1 MAGNDFR
8 LTALL
13 SVRDTMS
20 PAIKAVSSRW
30 DGFRKTIDSTEF
42 RNLQKRLRLFN
53 RSLKNTVDS
62 AADAAVKI
70 AGPFAGIVASLGMG
84 VKEAVTGFAAAGD
97 AVDKMAARVGLSAET
112 LQEWSFAAKH
122 AGASPEALENGLKD
136 LSKHMAEIASGSDT
150 TSSAATLFKA
160 LGIAVKDAGGKIRP
174 VAEVFEEFAD
184 AIKRNED
191 PALRTRMA
199 MAALGEGGRSLIPMM
214 SAGSEGLREMSKQ
227 ARDLG
232 LVMSSE
238 DVTAA
243 ANLTDHLDDMRAV
256 FGSIGT
262 TIGAKLAP
270 VVVRLADQFR
280 DLVAA
285 NREAFS
291 ARFAAVATQF
301 AESFSRI
308 DFQGIANA
316 VLTVADVS
324 IRAFNAVG
332 GFNTVLYGMGA
343 LMAGKAV
350 TSVIT
355 FGSNL
360 LTLGR
365 TMWGLATAARTV
377 GIAMAGALGPVG
389 LVITGVA
396 AAAAVV
402 AANWDSIWPV
412 VKAGASACAN
422 WVSGAWQSMA
432 HGLTGVWQAVKAGF
446 AGAWNFVTDSLGAS
460 VKDGLANVWTM
471 VKGFFAGLDFAS
483 LIPSGVRKIFD
494 VLFGRQSNGLAG
506 VWQTVKAGFADTW
519 HFVTDSLGA
528 SVKDGLANVWTMVK
542 DFFAGLDFASLI
554 PSGVRKVFD
563 VLLGRRSSGSTTSS
577 DASAADTAVTPILQP
592 MPVPRLQPA
601 AQMSGRMAIQ
611 VTAAG
616 GTSAQITDVAAS
628 DGLSILG
635 SVGRSDRSYS
645 GSD

>member
-70 AGPFAGIVASLGMG
+70 AGPFAGIAASLGMG

-122 AGASPEALENGLKD
+122 VGASPEALENGLKD

-238 DVTAA
+238 DVAAA

-291 ARFAAVATQF
+291 ARFASVASQF

-316 VLTVADVS
+316 VLTAADVS

-402 AANWDSIWPV
+402 AANWDSIWPA
-412 VKAGASACAN
+412 VKGGASACAN
-422 WVSGAWQSMA
+422 WVSGVWQSMA
-432 HGLTGVWQAVKAGF
+432 YGLTGVWQTVKAGF

-460 VKDGLANVWTM
+460 VKDGLAN
-471 VKGFFAGLDFAS
+471 A
-483 LIPSGVRKIFD
+483 
-494 VLFGRQSNGLAG
+494 
-506 VWQTVKAGFADTW
+506 
-519 HFVTDSLGA
+519 
-528 SVKDGLANVWTMVK
+528 WTMVK

-554 PSGVRKVFD
+554 PTGIRKVFD
-563 VLLGRRSSGSTTSS
+563 VLLGRRSNGSTTSS

-592 MPVPRLQPA
+592 MPLPRLQPA

-635 SVGRSDRSYS
+635 SVGRSDRSFEGDY
-645 GSD
+645 

>member
-30 DGFRKTIDSTEF
+30 GGFRKTIDSTEF

-70 AGPFAGIVASLGMG
+70 AGPFAGIAASLGMG

-150 TSSAATLFKA
+150 TSSAATLFKT

-214 SAGSEGLREMSKQ
+214 AAGSEGLRDMSKQ

-238 DVTAA
+238 DVAAA

-291 ARFAAVATQF
+291 ARFASVASQF

-360 LTLGR
+360 ITLGR
-365 TMWGLATAARTV
+365 TMWGLVTAARTV

-389 LVITGVA
+389 LVIAGVA

-402 AANWDSIWPV
+402 VANWDSIWPA
-412 VKAGASACAN
+412 VKAGASACAD

-446 AGAWNFVTDSLGAS
+446 AGAWN
-460 VKDGLANVWTM
+460 
-471 VKGFFAGLDFAS
+471 
-483 LIPSGVRKIFD
+483 
-494 VLFGRQSNGLAG
+494 
-506 VWQTVKAGFADTW
+506 
-519 HFVTDSLGA
+519 FVTDSLGA

-577 DASAADTAVTPILQP
+577 GASAADTAVTPILQP

-635 SVGRSDRSYS
+635 SVGRSDRSFS

>member
-30 DGFRKTIDSTEF
+30 DGFQKTIDSTEF

-62 AADAAVKI
+62 AADAAMKI
-70 AGPFAGIVASLGMG
+70 AGPFAGIAASLGMG

-160 LGIAVKDAGGKIRP
+160 LGIAVKDAGCKIRP

-238 DVTAA
+238 DVAAA

-280 DLVAA
+280 DLVAV

-402 AANWDSIWPV
+402 VANWDSIWPA

-422 WVSGAWQSMA
+422 WVSGAWQSMV

-471 VKGFFAGLDFAS
+471 VKG
-483 LIPSGVRKIFD
+483 
-494 VLFGRQSNGLAG
+494 
-506 VWQTVKAGFADTW
+506 
-519 HFVTDSLGA
+519 
-528 SVKDGLANVWTMVK
+528 
-542 DFFAGLDFASLI
+542 FFAGLDFASLI

-616 GTSAQITDVAAS
+616 GTSAHITDVAAS

-635 SVGRSDRSYS
+635 SVGRSDRSFEGDY
-645 GSD
+645 

>member
-1 MAGNDFR
+1 MAGKDFR

-13 SVRDTMS
+13 AVRDTMS

-70 AGPFAGIVASLGMG
+70 AGPFAGIAASLGMG

-238 DVTAA
+238 DVAAA

-291 ARFAAVATQF
+291 ARFASVASQF

-389 LVITGVA
+389 LVIAGVA
-396 AAAAVV
+396 TAAAVV
-402 AANWDSIWPV
+402 AANWDSIWPA

-422 WVSGAWQSMA
+422 WVSGAWHSMA
-432 HGLTGVWQAVKAGF
+432 DGLSGVWQTVKAGF

-471 VKGFFAGLDFAS
+471 
-483 LIPSGVRKIFD
+483 
-494 VLFGRQSNGLAG
+494 
-506 VWQTVKAGFADTW
+506 
-519 HFVTDSLGA
+519 
-528 SVKDGLANVWTMVK
+528 MK

-554 PSGVRKVFD
+554 PTGIRKVFD
-563 VLLGRRSSGSTTSS
+563 VLLGRRSNGSTTSS
-577 DASAADTAVTPILQP
+577 DASVADTAVTPILQP

-628 DGLSILG
+628 GGLSILG
-635 SVGRSDRSYS
+635 SVGRSDRSFEGDY
-645 GSD
+645 

>member
-1 MAGNDFR
+1 MAGKDFR

-13 SVRDTMS
+13 AVRDTMS

-30 DGFRKTIDSTEF
+30 DGFRKTVDSTEF

-62 AADAAVKI
+62 AADAAMKI
-70 AGPFAGIVASLGMG
+70 AGPFAGIAASLGMG

-214 SAGSEGLREMSKQ
+214 SAGSEGLSEMSKQ

-238 DVTAA
+238 DVAAA

-270 VVVRLADQFR
+270 VVVRLSDQFR

-350 TSVIT
+350 TSVLT

-389 LVITGVA
+389 LVIAGVA
-396 AAAAVV
+396 TAAAVV
-402 AANWDSIWPV
+402 AANWDSIWPA

-446 AGAWNFVTDSLGAS
+446 AGAW
-460 VKDGLANVWTM
+460 
-471 VKGFFAGLDFAS
+471 
-483 LIPSGVRKIFD
+483 
-494 VLFGRQSNGLAG
+494 
-506 VWQTVKAGFADTW
+506 

-554 PSGVRKVFD
+554 PTGIRKVFD
-563 VLLGRRSSGSTTSS
+563 VLLGRRSNGSTTSS
-577 DASAADTAVTPILQP
+577 DASVADTAVTPILQP

-635 SVGRSDRSYS
+635 SVGRSDRSFEGDY
-645 GSD
+645 

>member
-1 MAGNDFR
+1 MAGKDFR

-13 SVRDTMS
+13 AVRDTMS
-20 PAIKAVSSRW
+20 PAIKAASSRW

-42 RNLQKRLRLFN
+42 RNLQKQLRLFN

-70 AGPFAGIVASLGMG
+70 AGPFAGIAASLGMG

-112 LQEWSFAAKH
+112 LQEWSFATKH

-214 SAGSEGLREMSKQ
+214 SAGSEGLKEMSKQ

-238 DVTAA
+238 DVAAA

-291 ARFAAVATQF
+291 ARFASVASQF

-389 LVITGVA
+389 LVIAGVA

-402 AANWDSIWPV
+402 AANWDSIWPA

-422 WVSGAWQSMA
+422 WVSCAWQSMA
-432 HGLTGVWQAVKAGF
+432 HGLTGVWQ
-446 AGAWNFVTDSLGAS
+446 
-460 VKDGLANVWTM
+460 
-471 VKGFFAGLDFAS
+471 
-483 LIPSGVRKIFD
+483 
-494 VLFGRQSNGLAG
+494 
-506 VWQTVKAGFADTW
+506 TVKAGFSGAW
-519 HFVTDSLGA
+519 NFVTDSLGA

-554 PSGVRKVFD
+554 SFGVSGAWQSMAHGLTSVWRTVRAGFSDAWNFVTDSLGASVKDGLANVWTMVKDFFTGLDFASLIPSGVRKVFD

-577 DASAADTAVTPILQP
+577 DASVADTAVTPILQP

-635 SVGRSDRSYS
+635 SVGRSDRSFEGDY
-645 GSD
+645 

>member
-20 PAIKAVSSRW
+20 PAVRAASTRW
-30 DGFRKTIDSTEF
+30 ESFRKVVNSTEF
-42 RNLQKRLRLFN
+42 RNLQKQLRLFN

-70 AGPFAGIVASLGMG
+70 AGPFAGIAASLGMG

-122 AGASPEALENGLKD
+122 AGTSPEALENGLKD

-238 DVTAA
+238 DVAAA

-365 TMWGLATAARTV
+365 TMWGLATVARTV

-402 AANWDSIWPV
+402 AANWDSIWPT

-432 HGLTGVWQAVKAGF
+432 HGL
-446 AGAWNFVTDSLGAS
+446 S
-460 VKDGLANVWTM
+460 
-471 VKGFFAGLDFAS
+471 
-483 LIPSGVRKIFD
+483 
-494 VLFGRQSNGLAG
+494 G
-506 VWQTVKAGFADTW
+506 VWQTVKAGFAGAW
-519 HFVTDSLGA
+519 NFVTDSLGA

-554 PSGVRKVFD
+554 PSGVRNVFD
-563 VLLGRRSSGSTTSS
+563 VLLGRRSSDSTTSS

-592 MPVPRLQPA
+592 MPVPRLQPV

-635 SVGRSDRSYS
+635 SVGRSDRSFEGDY
-645 GSD
+645 

>member
-1 MAGNDFR
+1 MAGKDFR

-13 SVRDTMS
+13 AVRDTMS

-42 RNLQKRLRLFN
+42 RKLQKQLRLFN

-70 AGPFAGIVASLGMG
+70 AGPFAGIAASLGMG

-238 DVTAA
+238 DVAAA

-291 ARFAAVATQF
+291 ARFASVASQF

-355 FGSNL
+355 FGSNIIQ
-360 LTLGR
+360 LGR

-402 AANWDSIWPV
+402 AANWDSIWPA

-446 AGAWNFVTDSLGAS
+446 AGA
-460 VKDGLANVWTM
+460 
-471 VKGFFAGLDFAS
+471 
-483 LIPSGVRKIFD
+483 
-494 VLFGRQSNGLAG
+494 
-506 VWQTVKAGFADTW
+506 W

-635 SVGRSDRSYS
+635 SVGRSDRSFEGDY
-645 GSD
+645 

>member
-1 MAGNDFR
+1 MAGKDFR

-13 SVRDTMS
+13 AVRDTMS

-70 AGPFAGIVASLGMG
+70 AGPFAGIAASLGMG

-238 DVTAA
+238 DVAAA

-291 ARFAAVATQF
+291 SRFAAVATQF

-402 AANWDSIWPV
+402 AANWDSIWPA

-432 HGLTGVWQAVKAGF
+432 QGLTVVWQTVKAGF
-446 AGAWNFVTDSLGAS
+446 AGTWNFVTDSLGAS
-460 VKDGLANVWTM
+460 IKDGLANVWTM

-483 LIPSGVRKIFD
+483 LIPSGVRKVFD
-494 VLFGRQSNGLAG
+494 VLFGR
-506 VWQTVKAGFADTW
+506 
-519 HFVTDSLGA
+519 
-528 SVKDGLANVWTMVK
+528 
-542 DFFAGLDFASLI
+542 
-554 PSGVRKVFD
+554 
-563 VLLGRRSSGSTTSS
+563 RSSDSTTSS

-601 AQMSGRMAIQ
+601 VQMSGRMAIQ

-635 SVGRSDRSYS
+635 SVGRSDRSFS

>member
-1 MAGNDFR
+1 MAGNNFR

-20 PAIKAVSSRW
+20 PAVRAASTRW
-30 DGFRKTIDSTEF
+30 ESFRKVVNSTDF
-42 RNLQKRLRLFN
+42 RKLRKQMRLFN
-53 RSLKNTVDS
+53 RSLKKTVDS

-70 AGPFAGIVASLGMG
+70 AGPFAGIAASLGMG

-122 AGASPEALENGLKD
+122 AGTSPEALENGLKD

-238 DVTAA
+238 DVAAA

-365 TMWGLATAARTV
+365 TMWGLVTAARTV

-402 AANWDSIWPV
+402 AANWDSIWPA

-432 HGLTGVWQAVKAGF
+432 HGLTGVWQTVKAGF
-446 AGAWNFVTDSLGAS
+446 AGAWN
-460 VKDGLANVWTM
+460 
-471 VKGFFAGLDFAS
+471 
-483 LIPSGVRKIFD
+483 
-494 VLFGRQSNGLAG
+494 
-506 VWQTVKAGFADTW
+506 
-519 HFVTDSLGA
+519 FVTDSLGA

-554 PSGVRKVFD
+554 PTGIRKVFD
-563 VLLGRRSSGSTTSS
+563 VLLGWRSNGSTTSS
-577 DASAADTAVTPILQP
+577 DASAADTAVTPIVQP
-592 MPVPRLQPA
+592 MPLPRLQPA

-635 SVGRSDRSYS
+635 SVGRSDRSFEGDY
-645 GSD
+645 

>member
-13 SVRDTMS
+13 AVRDTMS
-20 PAIKAVSSRW
+20 PAVRAASTRW
-30 DGFRKTIDSTEF
+30 ESFRKVVNSTDF
-42 RNLQKRLRLFN
+42 RKLRKQLRLFN
-53 RSLKNTVDS
+53 RSLKKTVDS

-70 AGPFAGIVASLGMG
+70 AGPFAGIAASLGMG

-122 AGASPEALENGLKD
+122 AGTSPEALENGLKD

-150 TSSAATLFKA
+150 TSSASTLFKT

-238 DVTAA
+238 DVAAA

-402 AANWDSIWPV
+402 AANWDSIWPA

-432 HGLTGVWQAVKAGF
+432 HGLSGVWQTVKAGF
-446 AGAWNFVTDSLGAS
+446 SGAWNFVTDSLGAS
-460 VKDGLANVWTM
+460 VKDGLANAW
-471 VKGFFAGLDFAS
+471 S
-483 LIPSGVRKIFD
+483 
-494 VLFGRQSNGLAG
+494 
-506 VWQTVKAGFADTW
+506 
-519 HFVTDSLGA
+519 
-528 SVKDGLANVWTMVK
+528 MVK

-554 PSGVRKVFD
+554 PTGIRKVFD
-563 VLLGRRSSGSTTSS
+563 VLLGRRSNGSTTSS

-592 MPVPRLQPA
+592 MPLPRLQPA

-635 SVGRSDRSYS
+635 SVGRSDRSFEGDY
-645 GSD
+645 

>member
-20 PAIKAVSSRW
+20 PAIRAASTRW
-30 DGFRKTIDSTEF
+30 EAFRKVVNSTDF
-42 RNLQKRLRLFN
+42 QNLRKELRLFN

-62 AADAAVKI
+62 AADAAAKI
-70 AGPFAGIVASLGMG
+70 VGPFAGIAASLGMG

-122 AGASPEALENGLKD
+122 AGASPKALEDGLKD

-150 TSSAATLFKA
+150 TSSAATLFKT

-256 FGSIGT
+256 IGSVGT
-262 TIGAKLAP
+262 AIGAKLAP
-270 VVVRLADQFR
+270 VVVRLSDQFR

-291 ARFAAVATQF
+291 ARFASVASQF

-355 FGSNL
+355 FGSSL

-365 TMWGLATAARTV
+365 TMWGLVAAARTV
-377 GIAMAGALGPVG
+377 DIAMAGALGPVG
-389 LVITGVA
+389 LVIAGVA

-402 AANWDSIWPV
+402 VANWDSIWPA

-432 HGLTGVWQAVKAGF
+432 HGLTGVWQ
-446 AGAWNFVTDSLGAS
+446 
-460 VKDGLANVWTM
+460 
-471 VKGFFAGLDFAS
+471 
-483 LIPSGVRKIFD
+483 
-494 VLFGRQSNGLAG
+494 
-506 VWQTVKAGFADTW
+506 TVKAGFSGAW
-519 HFVTDSLGA
+519 NFVTDSLGA

-554 PSGVRKVFD
+554 PTGIRKVFD
-563 VLLGRRSSGSTTSS
+563 VLLGRTTDVAPADDST
-577 DASAADTAVTPILQP
+577 SAVPTGMTPLVQPAV
-592 MPVPRLQPA
+592 VPRMQPA
-601 AQMSGRMAIQ
+601 GRMSGRMAIQ
-611 VTAAG
+611 VTASG
-616 GTSAQITDVAAS
+616 GASAAIDSVEAS
-628 DGLSILG
+628 DGLSIIG
-635 SVGRSDRSYS
+635 RVGRSDRSFS

>member
-20 PAIKAVSSRW
+20 PAVRAASGRW
-30 DGFRKTIDSTEF
+30 EAFRKVVNSTDF
-42 RNLQKRLRLFN
+42 RNLRKELRLFN
-53 RSLKNTVDS
+53 RSLKTTVDS
-62 AADAAVKI
+62 AADAAAKI
-70 AGPFAGIVASLGMG
+70 AGPFAGIAASLGMG
-84 VKEAVTGFAAAGD
+84 VREAVTGFAAAGD

-122 AGASPEALENGLKD
+122 AGSSPEALENGLKD
-136 LSKHMAEIASGSDT
+136 LSKHMAEIASGKDT

-160 LGIAVKDAGGKIRP
+160 LGIAVKDAGGQIRP

-184 AIKRNED
+184 AIRRNED

-214 SAGSEGLREMSKQ
+214 AAGSEGLRDMSRE
-227 ARDLG
+227 ARALG

-238 DVTAA
+238 DVAA
-243 ANLTDHLDDMRAV
+243 AASLTDHLDDMRAV

-270 VVVRLADQFR
+270 VVVRLSDQFR
-280 DLVAA
+280 DLVVA

-291 ARFAAVATQF
+291 ARFASVASQF

-350 TSVIT
+350 ASVIT
-355 FGSNL
+355 FGTNL

-365 TMWGLATAARTV
+365 TMWGLVTAARTV
-377 GIAMAGALGPVG
+377 GVAMAGALGPVG
-389 LVITGVA
+389 LAIAGIA
-396 AAAAVV
+396 AAAALV
-402 AANWDSIWPV
+402 AANWDSIWPA
-412 VKAGASACAN
+412 VKAGASACAE
-422 WVSGAWQSMA
+422 WVTGAWDSVVSGLS
-432 HGLTGVWQAVKAGF
+432 GVWQSVKAGF
-446 AGAWNFVTDSLGAS
+446 AGAWDFVTESLTAGVSAWLTVARGFFNGDFGAVLSGFDDLVEASFFLLPESWTRACRSWYAS
-460 VKDGLANVWTM
+460 VKT
-471 VKGFFAGLDFAS
+471 S
-483 LIPSGVRKIFD
+483 LSD
-494 VLFGRQSNGLAG
+494 
-506 VWQTVKAGFADTW
+506 
-519 HFVTDSLGA
+519 
-528 SVKDGLANVWTMVK
+528 VWTMVK

-554 PSGVRKVFD
+554 PTGIRKVFD
-563 VLLGRRSSGSTTSS
+563 VLLGRRTETVPT
-577 DASAADTAVTPILQP
+577 DAPASVAPMGMTPL
-592 MPVPRLQPA
+592 VQPA
-601 AQMSGRMAIQ
+601 AVPRMQPAARMSGRMAIR

-616 GTSAQITDVAAS
+616 GASAAIDDVEAS
-628 DGLSILG
+628 DGLSIIG
-635 SVGRSDRSYS
+635 SVGRSDRSFS

>member
-20 PAIKAVSSRW
+20 PAVRAASTRW
-30 DGFRKTIDSTEF
+30 ESFRKVVNSTDF
-42 RNLQKRLRLFN
+42 RNLRKELRLFN

-70 AGPFAGIVASLGMG
+70 AGPFAGIAASLGMG

-150 TSSAATLFKA
+150 TSPAATLFKA

-402 AANWDSIWPV
+402 AANWDSIWPA

-422 WVSGAWQSMA
+422 WVSGAWHSMA
-432 HGLTGVWQAVKAGF
+432 DGLSGVWQTVKAGF
-446 AGAWNFVTDSLGAS
+446 AGAWNFVTDSLGTS
-460 VKDGLANVWTM
+460 VKDGLANAW
-471 VKGFFAGLDFAS
+471 A
-483 LIPSGVRKIFD
+483 
-494 VLFGRQSNGLAG
+494 
-506 VWQTVKAGFADTW
+506 
-519 HFVTDSLGA
+519 
-528 SVKDGLANVWTMVK
+528 MVK

-554 PSGVRKVFD
+554 PTGIRKVFD
-563 VLLGRRSSGSTTSS
+563 VLLGRRSNGSTTSS

-592 MPVPRLQPA
+592 MPLPRLQPA

-635 SVGRSDRSYS
+635 SVGRSDRSFEGDY
-645 GSD
+645 

>member
-20 PAIKAVSSRW
+20 PAVRAASARW
-30 DGFRKTIDSTEF
+30 EGFRKVVNSTDF
-42 RNLQKRLRLFN
+42 RNLRKELRLFN

-62 AADAAVKI
+62 AADAAAKI
-70 AGPFAGIVASLGMG
+70 AGPFAGIAASLGMG
-84 VKEAVTGFAAAGD
+84 VREAVTGFAAAGD

-136 LSKHMAEIASGSDT
+136 LSKHMAEIASGKDT

-184 AIKRNED
+184 AIRRNED

-214 SAGSEGLREMSKQ
+214 AAGSEGLREMSKQ
-227 ARDLG
+227 ARGLG

-238 DVTAA
+238 DVAAA

-270 VVVRLADQFR
+270 TVVRLADQFR

-291 ARFAAVATQF
+291 ARFAAVASQF

-316 VLTVADVS
+316 VLTVADLS

-350 TSVIT
+350 SSVIT

-389 LVITGVA
+389 LVIAGVA
-396 AAAAVV
+396 AAAGLI
-402 AANWDSIWPV
+402 AANWDSVWPA
-412 VKAGASACAN
+412 VKAGASACAD
-422 WVSGAWQSMA
+422 WVAGAWNTVVG
-432 HGLTGVWQAVKAGF
+432 GLANVWQSVKAGF
-446 AGAWNFVTDSLGAS
+446 AGAWDFVTDSLGAGVS
-460 VKDGLANVWTM
+460 AWLTVAR
-471 VKGFFAGLDFAS
+471 GFFTRDFGTVLSGFDDLIEAS
-483 LIPSGVRKIFD
+483 FFLLPESWTRAC
-494 VLFGRQSNGLAG
+494 RS
-506 VWQTVKAGFADTW
+506 WY
-519 HFVTDSLGA
+519 A
-528 SVKDGLANVWTMVK
+528 SVKASLTDVWTMVK

-554 PSGVRKVFD
+554 PTGIRKVFNT
-563 VLLGRRSSGSTTSS
+563 LLGRRTESPAPSEE
-577 DASAADTAVTPILQP
+577 ASAVPVGMTPL
-592 MPVPRLQPA
+592 VQPA
-601 AQMSGRMAIQ
+601 AVPRMQPAARMSGRMAIR

-616 GTSAQITDVAAS
+616 GASAAIDDVEAS
-628 DGLSILG
+628 DGLSIIG
-635 SVGRSDRSYS
+635 SVGRSDRSFS

>member
-1 MAGNDFR
+1 
-8 LTALL
+8 
-13 SVRDTMS
+13 
-20 PAIKAVSSRW
+20 
-30 DGFRKTIDSTEF
+30 
-42 RNLQKRLRLFN
+42 
-53 RSLKNTVDS
+53 
-62 AADAAVKI
+62 
-70 AGPFAGIVASLGMG
+70 
-84 VKEAVTGFAAAGD
+84 
-97 AVDKMAARVGLSAET
+97 
-112 LQEWSFAAKH
+112 
-122 AGASPEALENGLKD
+122 
-136 LSKHMAEIASGSDT
+136 
-150 TSSAATLFKA
+150 
-160 LGIAVKDAGGKIRP
+160 
-174 VAEVFEEFAD
+174 
-184 AIKRNED
+184 
-191 PALRTRMA
+191 
-199 MAALGEGGRSLIPMM
+199 
-214 SAGSEGLREMSKQ
+214 
-227 ARDLG
+227 
-232 LVMSSE
+232 
-238 DVTAA
+238 
-243 ANLTDHLDDMRAV
+243 MRAV

-270 VVVRLADQFR
+270 VVVRLSDQFR
-280 DLVAA
+280 NLVAA

-291 ARFAAVATQF
+291 SRFAAVATQF

-365 TMWGLATAARTV
+365 TMWGVATAARTV

-402 AANWDSIWPV
+402 AANWDSIWPA

-471 VKGFFAGLDFAS
+471 VK
-483 LIPSGVRKIFD
+483 
-494 VLFGRQSNGLAG
+494 
-506 VWQTVKAGFADTW
+506 
-519 HFVTDSLGA
+519 
-528 SVKDGLANVWTMVK
+528 

-554 PSGVRKVFD
+554 PTGIRKVFD
-563 VLLGRRSSGSTTSS
+563 VLLGRRSNGSTTSS
-577 DASAADTAVTPILQP
+577 DASAADTVVTPILQP
-592 MPVPRLQPA
+592 MPLPRLQPA

-628 DGLSILG
+628 DGLSIFG
-635 SVGRSDRSYS
+635 SVGRSDRSFEGDY
-645 GSD
+645 

>member
-20 PAIKAVSSRW
+20 PAVRAASTRW
-30 DGFRKTIDSTEF
+30 EAFRKVVNSTGF
-42 RNLQKRLRLFN
+42 RNLRKELRLFN

-62 AADAAVKI
+62 AADAAAKI
-70 AGPFAGIVASLGMG
+70 VGPFAGIAASLGMG

-256 FGSIGT
+256 IGSVGT
-262 TIGAKLAP
+262 SIGAKLAP
-270 VVVRLADQFR
+270 VVVRLSDQFR

-291 ARFAAVATQF
+291 ARFASVASQF

-350 TSVIT
+350 TSVIA

-365 TMWGLATAARTV
+365 TMWGLVTAARAV

-396 AAAAVV
+396 AAAALV
-402 AANWDSIWPV
+402 AANWDSIWPA

-422 WVSGAWQSMA
+422 WVSGAWNSMA
-432 HGLTGVWQAVKAGF
+432 
-446 AGAWNFVTDSLGAS
+446 
-460 VKDGLANVWTM
+460 
-471 VKGFFAGLDFAS
+471 
-483 LIPSGVRKIFD
+483 
-494 VLFGRQSNGLAG
+494 NGLAG
-506 VWQTVKAGFADTW
+506 IWQTVKAGFSGAW
-519 HFVTDSLGA
+519 NFVTDSLGA

-554 PSGVRKVFD
+554 PTGIRKVFD
-563 VLLGRRSSGSTTSS
+563 VLLGRTTDVAPADDST
-577 DASAADTAVTPILQP
+577 SAVPTGMTPLVQPAV
-592 MPVPRLQPA
+592 VPRMQPA
-601 AQMSGRMAIQ
+601 GRMSGRMAIR
-611 VTAAG
+611 VTASG
-616 GTSAQITDVAAS
+616 GASAAIDDVEAS
-628 DGLSILG
+628 DGLSIIG
-635 SVGRSDRSYS
+635 RVGRSDRSFS

>member
-20 PAIKAVSSRW
+20 PAVRAASTRW
-30 DGFRKTIDSTEF
+30 ESFRKVVNSTDF
-42 RNLQKRLRLFN
+42 RKLRKQLRLFN
-53 RSLKNTVDS
+53 RSLKKTVDS

-70 AGPFAGIVASLGMG
+70 AGPFAGIAASLGMG

-122 AGASPEALENGLKD
+122 AGTSPEALENGLKD

-238 DVTAA
+238 DVAAA

-365 TMWGLATAARTV
+365 TMWSLATAARTV

-396 AAAAVV
+396 AAATVV
-402 AANWDSIWPV
+402 AANWDSIWPA

-422 WVSGAWQSMA
+422 WVSGAWHSMA
-432 HGLTGVWQAVKAGF
+432 DGLSGVWQTVKAGF
-446 AGAWNFVTDSLGAS
+446 AGAWNFVTDSLGTS
-460 VKDGLANVWTM
+460 VKDGLANAW
-471 VKGFFAGLDFAS
+471 A
-483 LIPSGVRKIFD
+483 
-494 VLFGRQSNGLAG
+494 
-506 VWQTVKAGFADTW
+506 
-519 HFVTDSLGA
+519 
-528 SVKDGLANVWTMVK
+528 MVK

-554 PSGVRKVFD
+554 PTGIRKVFD
-563 VLLGRRSSGSTTSS
+563 VLLGRRLNGSTTSP
-577 DASAADTAVTPILQP
+577 DASTADTAVTPIVQP
-592 MPVPRLQPA
+592 MPLPRLQPA

-635 SVGRSDRSYS
+635 SVGRSDRSFEGDY
-645 GSD
+645 

>member
-20 PAIKAVSSRW
+20 PAVRAASTRW
-30 DGFRKTIDSTEF
+30 EAFRKVVNSTDF
-42 RNLQKRLRLFN
+42 RNLRKELRLFN

-62 AADAAVKI
+62 AADAATKI
-70 AGPFAGIVASLGMG
+70 VGPFAGIAASLGMG
-84 VKEAVTGFAAAGD
+84 VKEAVMGFAAAGD

-122 AGASPEALENGLKD
+122 AGASPEALEAGLKD

-150 TSSAATLFKA
+150 TSSAATLFKT

-174 VAEVFEEFAD
+174 VAEVFEDFAD

-232 LVMSSE
+232 LVISSE
-238 DVTAA
+238 DVAAA

-291 ARFAAVATQF
+291 ARFASVASQF

-355 FGSNL
+355 FGSSL

-365 TMWGLATAARTV
+365 TMWGLVTAARTV

-389 LVITGVA
+389 LVIAGVA

-402 AANWDSIWPV
+402 VANWDSIWPA

-432 HGLTGVWQAVKAGF
+432 HGLTGVWQTVKAGF
-446 AGAWNFVTDSLGAS
+446 AGAWNFVTDSLGTS

-471 VKGFFAGLDFAS
+471 
-483 LIPSGVRKIFD
+483 
-494 VLFGRQSNGLAG
+494 
-506 VWQTVKAGFADTW
+506 
-519 HFVTDSLGA
+519 
-528 SVKDGLANVWTMVK
+528 MK

-554 PSGVRKVFD
+554 PTGIRKVFD
-563 VLLGRRSSGSTTSS
+563 VLLGRRSNGSTTSS
-577 DASAADTAVTPILQP
+577 DASTADTAVTPILQP
-592 MPVPRLQPA
+592 MPLPRLQPA

-635 SVGRSDRSYS
+635 SVGRSDRSFEGDY
-645 GSD
+645 

>member
-20 PAIKAVSSRW
+20 PAVRAASTRW
-30 DGFRKTIDSTEF
+30 ESFRKVVNSTDF
-42 RNLQKRLRLFN
+42 RNLRKELRLFN

-70 AGPFAGIVASLGMG
+70 AGPFAGIAASLGMG

-150 TSSAATLFKA
+150 TSSAATLFKT
-160 LGIAVKDAGGKIRP
+160 LGISVKDAGGKIRP

-238 DVTAA
+238 DVAAA

-402 AANWDSIWPV
+402 AANWDSIWPA

-422 WVSGAWQSMA
+422 WVSGAWNSMA
-432 HGLTGVWQAVKAGF
+432 NGLAGIWQTVKAGF
-446 AGAWNFVTDSLGAS
+446 AGAWNFVTDSLGTS
-460 VKDGLANVWTM
+460 VKDGLANAW
-471 VKGFFAGLDFAS
+471 A
-483 LIPSGVRKIFD
+483 
-494 VLFGRQSNGLAG
+494 
-506 VWQTVKAGFADTW
+506 
-519 HFVTDSLGA
+519 
-528 SVKDGLANVWTMVK
+528 MVK

-554 PSGVRKVFD
+554 PTGIRKVFD
-563 VLLGRRSSGSTTSS
+563 VLLGRRSNGSTTSP
-577 DASAADTAVTPILQP
+577 DASTADTAVTPIVQP
-592 MPVPRLQPA
+592 MPLPRLQPA

-635 SVGRSDRSYS
+635 SVGRSDRSFEGDY
-645 GSD
+645 

>member
-1 MAGNDFR
+1 MVN
-8 LTALL
+8 
-13 SVRDTMS
+13 
-20 PAIKAVSSRW
+20 
-30 DGFRKTIDSTEF
+30 STDF
-42 RNLQKRLRLFN
+42 RNLRKEMRLFN

-70 AGPFAGIVASLGMG
+70 AGPFAGIAASLGMG

-122 AGASPEALENGLKD
+122 AGASPQALEDGLKD

-238 DVTAA
+238 DVAAA

-343 LMAGKAV
+343 LMAGKAM
-350 TSVIT
+350 TSVIA

-365 TMWGLATAARTV
+365 TMWGLVTAARTV

-402 AANWDSIWPV
+402 AANWDSIWPA

-432 HGLTGVWQAVKAGF
+432 HGLTGVWQ
-446 AGAWNFVTDSLGAS
+446 
-460 VKDGLANVWTM
+460 
-471 VKGFFAGLDFAS
+471 
-483 LIPSGVRKIFD
+483 
-494 VLFGRQSNGLAG
+494 
-506 VWQTVKAGFADTW
+506 TVKAGFSGAW
-519 HFVTDSLGA
+519 NFVTDSLGA

-554 PSGVRKVFD
+554 PTGIRKVFD
-563 VLLGRRSSGSTTSS
+563 VLLGRRSNGSTTSS
-577 DASAADTAVTPILQP
+577 DASAADMVVTPIVQP
-592 MPVPRLQPA
+592 MPLPRLQPA

-635 SVGRSDRSYS
+635 SVGRSDRSFEGDY
-645 GSD
+645 

>member
-70 AGPFAGIVASLGMG
+70 AGPFAGIAASLGMG

-174 VAEVFEEFAD
+174 VAKVFEEFAD

-238 DVTAA
+238 DVAAA

-280 DLVAA
+280 GLVAA

-291 ARFAAVATQF
+291 SRFAAVATQF

-332 GFNTVLYGMGA
+332 GFNTVLYGMGT

-389 LVITGVA
+389 LVIAGVA

-402 AANWDSIWPV
+402 VANWDSIWPA

-432 HGLTGVWQAVKAGF
+432 YGLTGVWQAVKAGF

-471 VKGFFAGLDFAS
+471 VKDFFAGLDFAS
-483 LIPSGVRKIFD
+483 LIPSGVRKI
-494 VLFGRQSNGLAG
+494 
-506 VWQTVKAGFADTW
+506 
-519 HFVTDSLGA
+519 
-528 SVKDGLANVWTMVK
+528 
-542 DFFAGLDFASLI
+542 
-554 PSGVRKVFD
+554 FD

-635 SVGRSDRSYS
+635 SVGRSDRSFEGDY
-645 GSD
+645 

>member
-20 PAIKAVSSRW
+20 PAVRAASTRW
-30 DGFRKTIDSTEF
+30 EAFRKVVNSTDF
-42 RNLQKRLRLFN
+42 RNLRKELRLFN

-62 AADAAVKI
+62 AADAAAKI
-70 AGPFAGIVASLGMG
+70 AGPFAGIAASLGMG

-122 AGASPEALENGLKD
+122 AGASPEALEDGLKD

-150 TSSAATLFKA
+150 TSSAATLFKT

-256 FGSIGT
+256 IGSVGT

-270 VVVRLADQFR
+270 VVVRLSDQFR

-291 ARFAAVATQF
+291 ARFASVASQF

-355 FGSNL
+355 FGSSL

-365 TMWGLATAARTV
+365 TMWGLVAAARTV
-377 GIAMAGALGPVG
+377 GIAMAGALGLVG
-389 LVITGVA
+389 LVIAGVA

-402 AANWDSIWPV
+402 VANWDSIWPA

-432 HGLTGVWQAVKAGF
+432 HGLTGVWQ
-446 AGAWNFVTDSLGAS
+446 
-460 VKDGLANVWTM
+460 
-471 VKGFFAGLDFAS
+471 
-483 LIPSGVRKIFD
+483 
-494 VLFGRQSNGLAG
+494 
-506 VWQTVKAGFADTW
+506 TVKAGFSGAW
-519 HFVTDSLGA
+519 NFVTDSLGA

-554 PSGVRKVFD
+554 PTGIRKVFD
-563 VLLGRRSSGSTTSS
+563 VLLGRTTDVAPADDST
-577 DASAADTAVTPILQP
+577 SAVPTGMTPLVQPAV
-592 MPVPRLQPA
+592 VPRMQPA
-601 AQMSGRMAIQ
+601 GRMSGRMAIQ
-611 VTAAG
+611 VTTAG

-635 SVGRSDRSYS
+635 SVGRSDRSFS

>member
-1 MAGNDFR
+1 MPNNGIASRENLKMAGNDFR

-20 PAIKAVSSRW
+20 PAVRAASTRW
-30 DGFRKTIDSTEF
+30 ESFQKVVNSTDF
-42 RNLQKRLRLFN
+42 RNLRKELRLFN

-70 AGPFAGIVASLGMG
+70 AGPFAGIAASLGMG

-122 AGASPEALENGLKD
+122 AGTSPEALENGLKD

-150 TSSAATLFKA
+150 TSSAATLFKT

-238 DVTAA
+238 DVAAA

-350 TSVIT
+350 TSVIA

-402 AANWDSIWPV
+402 AANWDSIWPA

-432 HGLTGVWQAVKAGF
+432 HGLSGVWQTVKAGF

-460 VKDGLANVWTM
+460 VKDGLANAW
-471 VKGFFAGLDFAS
+471 A
-483 LIPSGVRKIFD
+483 
-494 VLFGRQSNGLAG
+494 
-506 VWQTVKAGFADTW
+506 
-519 HFVTDSLGA
+519 
-528 SVKDGLANVWTMVK
+528 MVK
-542 DFFAGLDFASLI
+542 DFFAGLDFVSLI
-554 PSGVRKVFD
+554 PTGIRKVFD
-563 VLLGRRSSGSTTSS
+563 VLLGRRSNGSTTSS

-592 MPVPRLQPA
+592 MPLPRLQPA

-635 SVGRSDRSYS
+635 SVGRSDRSFEGDY
-645 GSD
+645 

>member
-70 AGPFAGIVASLGMG
+70 AGPFAGIAASLGMG

-199 MAALGEGGRSLIPMM
+199 MAVLGEGGRSLIPMM
-214 SAGSEGLREMSKQ
+214 SAGSEGLMEMSKQ

-238 DVTAA
+238 DVAAA

-389 LVITGVA
+389 LVIAGVA
-396 AAAAVV
+396 TAAAVV
-402 AANWDSIWPV
+402 AANWDSIWPA

-422 WVSGAWQSMA
+422 WVSGAWHSMA
-432 HGLTGVWQAVKAGF
+432 DGLSGVWQTVKAGF

-471 VKGFFAGLDFAS
+471 
-483 LIPSGVRKIFD
+483 
-494 VLFGRQSNGLAG
+494 
-506 VWQTVKAGFADTW
+506 
-519 HFVTDSLGA
+519 
-528 SVKDGLANVWTMVK
+528 MK

-554 PSGVRKVFD
+554 PTGIRKVFD
-563 VLLGRRSSGSTTSS
+563 VLLGRRSNGSTTSS
-577 DASAADTAVTPILQP
+577 DASVADTAVTPILQP

-601 AQMSGRMAIQ
+601 AQMSGHMAIQ

-635 SVGRSDRSYS
+635 SVGRSDRSFEGDY
-645 GSD
+645 

>member
-20 PAIKAVSSRW
+20 PAVRAASTRW
-30 DGFRKTIDSTEF
+30 EAFRKVVNSTDF
-42 RNLQKRLRLFN
+42 RNLRKELRLFN

-62 AADAAVKI
+62 AADAAAKI
-70 AGPFAGIVASLGMG
+70 VGPFAGIAASLGMG
-84 VKEAVTGFAAAGD
+84 VKEAVTGFATAGD

-150 TSSAATLFKA
+150 TSSAATLFKT

-256 FGSIGT
+256 IGSVGT
-262 TIGAKLAP
+262 AIGAKLAP
-270 VVVRLADQFR
+270 VVVRLSDQFR

-291 ARFAAVATQF
+291 ARFASVASQF

-350 TSVIT
+350 TSVIA

-365 TMWGLATAARTV
+365 TMWGLVTTARTV

-389 LVITGVA
+389 LVIAGVA

-402 AANWDSIWPV
+402 AANWDSIWPA

-432 HGLTGVWQAVKAGF
+432 HGLTGVWQTVKAGF
-446 AGAWNFVTDSLGAS
+446 AGAWN
-460 VKDGLANVWTM
+460 
-471 VKGFFAGLDFAS
+471 
-483 LIPSGVRKIFD
+483 
-494 VLFGRQSNGLAG
+494 
-506 VWQTVKAGFADTW
+506 
-519 HFVTDSLGA
+519 FVTDSLGA

-554 PSGVRKVFD
+554 PTGIRKVFD
-563 VLLGRRSSGSTTSS
+563 VLLGRTTDVAPADDSTSAVPTGMTPLVQPAAVPRMQPAGRMSGSMAIRVTASGG
-577 DASAADTAVTPILQP
+577 ASAAID
-592 MPVPRLQPA
+592 
-601 AQMSGRMAIQ
+601 
-611 VTAAG
+611 
-616 GTSAQITDVAAS
+616 DVEAS
-628 DGLSILG
+628 DGLSIIG
-635 SVGRSDRSYS
+635 RVGRSDRSFS

>member
-1 MAGNDFR
+1 MAGKDFR

-13 SVRDTMS
+13 AVRDTMS
-20 PAIKAVSSRW
+20 PAIKTASSRW
-30 DGFRKTIDSTEF
+30 DGFRKTINSTEF
-42 RNLQKRLRLFN
+42 RNLQKQLRLFN

-62 AADAAVKI
+62 AADTAAKI
-70 AGPFAGIVASLGMG
+70 AGPFAGIAASLGMG
-84 VKEAVTGFAAAGD
+84 VREAVTGFAAAGD

-122 AGASPEALENGLKD
+122 AGSSPEALEKGLKD
-136 LSKHMAEIASGSDT
+136 LSRHMAEIASGKDT

-174 VAEVFEEFAD
+174 VADVFKDFAD
-184 AIKRNED
+184 AIQRNED

-214 SAGSEGLREMSKQ
+214 AAGSEGLREMSRQ
-227 ARDLG
+227 ARDMG

-238 DVTAA
+238 DVAAA

-256 FGSIGT
+256 IGSIGT

-280 DLVAA
+280 NLVVA

-291 ARFAAVATQF
+291 SRFAAVASQF

-308 DFQGIANA
+308 DFQGIADA

-350 TSVIT
+350 ASAIT

-360 LTLGR
+360 IQLGR

-377 GIAMAGALGPVG
+377 GVAMAGALGPVG
-389 LVITGVA
+389 LAIAGVA
-396 AAAAVV
+396 AAAALV
-402 AANWDSIWPV
+402 AANWDSIWPA
-412 VKAGASACAN
+412 VKAGASACAD
-422 WVSGAWQSMA
+422 WVSGAWHSLA
-432 HGLTGVWQAVKAGF
+432 DGLAGVWQSVKDAA
-446 AGAWNFVTDSLGAS
+446 AGAWNFVTDALGAGVS
-460 VKDGLANVWTM
+460 SWLTVAR
-471 VKGFFAGLDFAS
+471 GFFTGDMKMVLSGFDDLVEASFFLLPESWTKACRRWYAGVKAS
-483 LIPSGVRKIFD
+483 L
-494 VLFGRQSNGLAG
+494 
-506 VWQTVKAGFADTW
+506 AD
-519 HFVTDSLGA
+519 
-528 SVKDGLANVWTMVK
+528 VWTMVK

-554 PSGVRKVFD
+554 PTGVRKVLD
-563 VLLGRRSSGSTTSS
+563 VLLGRRRDGSAAEP
-577 DASAADTAVTPILQP
+577 DASVADAGVTPVLQP
-592 MPVPRLQPA
+592 MTVPKLQPA
-601 AQMSGRMAIQ
+601 ASLSGRMAIQ

-616 GTSAQITDVAAS
+616 GSSAQITDVAAS

-635 SVGRSDRSYS
+635 SVGRSDRSFEGDY
-645 GSD
+645 

>member
-1 MAGNDFR
+1 MAGKDFR

-13 SVRDTMS
+13 AVRDTMS
-20 PAIKAVSSRW
+20 PAIKAASSRW
-30 DGFRKTIDSTEF
+30 DGFRKAVDSTEF
-42 RNLQKRLRLFN
+42 RNLQKQLRLFN

-62 AADAAVKI
+62 VADAAVKI
-70 AGPFAGIVASLGMG
+70 AGPFAGVAASLGMG
-84 VKEAVTGFAAAGD
+84 VREAVTGFAAAGD
-97 AVDKMAARVGLSAET
+97 AVDKMAARVGLSTET

-122 AGASPEALENGLKD
+122 AGASPEALEDGLKD

-174 VAEVFEEFAD
+174 VAEVFEDFAD

-238 DVTAA
+238 DVASA

-256 FGSIGT
+256 IGSIGT

-280 DLVAA
+280 GLVAA

-291 ARFAAVATQF
+291 SRFAAVATQF

-332 GFNTVLYGMGA
+332 GFNAVLYGMGA

-365 TMWGLATAARTV
+365 TMWGLIAAARTV

-389 LVITGVA
+389 LAIAGVSA
-396 AAAAVV
+396 AAAAV

-432 HGLTGVWQAVKAGF
+432 HGLTSVWQTVRAGF
-446 AGAWNFVTDSLGAS
+446 AGAWNFVTDSLGVS
-460 VKDGLANVWTM
+460 
-471 VKGFFAGLDFAS
+471 
-483 LIPSGVRKIFD
+483 I
-494 VLFGRQSNGLAG
+494 
-506 VWQTVKAGFADTW
+506 
-519 HFVTDSLGA
+519 
-528 SVKDGLANVWTMVK
+528 KDGLANVWTMVK

-577 DASAADTAVTPILQP
+577 GGSTADTAVTPILQP

-601 AQMSGRMAIQ
+601 AQMSGRMAIE
-611 VTAAG
+611 VSAAG

-635 SVGRSDRSYS
+635 RVGRSDRSYS
-645 GSD
+645 GGD

>member
-20 PAIKAVSSRW
+20 PAVRAASTRW
-30 DGFRKTIDSTEF
+30 ESFRKVVNSTDF
-42 RNLQKRLRLFN
+42 RNLRKELRLFN

-70 AGPFAGIVASLGMG
+70 AGPFAGIAASLGMG

-122 AGASPEALENGLKD
+122 AGASPQALEDGLKD

-238 DVTAA
+238 DVAAA

-343 LMAGKAV
+343 LMAGKTV
-350 TSVIT
+350 TSVIS

-402 AANWDSIWPV
+402 AANWDSIWPA

-432 HGLTGVWQAVKAGF
+432 HGLTGVWQ
-446 AGAWNFVTDSLGAS
+446 
-460 VKDGLANVWTM
+460 
-471 VKGFFAGLDFAS
+471 
-483 LIPSGVRKIFD
+483 
-494 VLFGRQSNGLAG
+494 
-506 VWQTVKAGFADTW
+506 TVKAGFSGAW
-519 HFVTDSLGA
+519 NFVTDSLGA

-554 PSGVRKVFD
+554 PTGIRKVFD
-563 VLLGRRSSGSTTSS
+563 VLLGRRSNGSTTSS
-577 DASAADTAVTPILQP
+577 DASAADMVVTPIVQP
-592 MPVPRLQPA
+592 MPLPRLQPA

-635 SVGRSDRSYS
+635 SVGRSDRSFEGDY
-645 GSD
+645 

>member
-20 PAIKAVSSRW
+20 PAVRAASTRW
-30 DGFRKTIDSTEF
+30 GAFRKVVNSTDF
-42 RNLQKRLRLFN
+42 QKLRKELRLFN

-62 AADAAVKI
+62 AADAAAKI
-70 AGPFAGIVASLGMG
+70 VGPFAGIAASLGMG

-150 TSSAATLFKA
+150 TSSAATLFKT

-214 SAGSEGLREMSKQ
+214 SAGSEGLRDMSKQ

-256 FGSIGT
+256 IGSVGT
-262 TIGAKLAP
+262 AIGAKLAP
-270 VVVRLADQFR
+270 VVVRLSDQFR

-291 ARFAAVATQF
+291 ARFASVASQF

-343 LMAGKAV
+343 LTAGKAV
-350 TSVIT
+350 TSVIA

-365 TMWGLATAARTV
+365 TMWGLVTAARTV

-396 AAAAVV
+396 AAAALV
-402 AANWDSIWPV
+402 AANWDSIWPA

-432 HGLTGVWQAVKAGF
+432 HGLTGVWQTVKAGF
-446 AGAWNFVTDSLGAS
+446 SGAWNFVTDSLGAS
-460 VKDGLANVWTM
+460 VKDGLANAW
-471 VKGFFAGLDFAS
+471 A
-483 LIPSGVRKIFD
+483 
-494 VLFGRQSNGLAG
+494 
-506 VWQTVKAGFADTW
+506 
-519 HFVTDSLGA
+519 
-528 SVKDGLANVWTMVK
+528 MVK

-554 PSGVRKVFD
+554 PTGIRKVFD
-563 VLLGRRSSGSTTSS
+563 VLLGRRSNGSTTSS

-592 MPVPRLQPA
+592 MPLPRMQPA
-601 AQMSGRMAIQ
+601 GRMSGRMAIQ
-611 VTAAG
+611 VTASG
-616 GTSAQITDVAAS
+616 GASAAIDDVEAS
-628 DGLSILG
+628 DGLSIIG
-635 SVGRSDRSYS
+635 SVGRSDRSFS

>member
-1 MAGNDFR
+1 MAGKDFR

-13 SVRDTMS
+13 AVRDTMS

-70 AGPFAGIVASLGMG
+70 AGPFAGIAASLGMG

-199 MAALGEGGRSLIPMM
+199 MAVLGEGGRSLIPMM
-214 SAGSEGLREMSKQ
+214 SAGSEGLMEMSEQ

-243 ANLTDHLDDMRAV
+243 ANLSDHLDDMRAV

-291 ARFAAVATQF
+291 ARFASVASQF

-355 FGSNL
+355 FGSNIIR
-360 LTLGR
+360 LGR
-365 TMWGLATAARTV
+365 TMWGLATAVRTV

-389 LVITGVA
+389 LVIAGVA

-402 AANWDSIWPV
+402 VANWDSIWPA

-422 WVSGAWQSMA
+422 WVNGAWQSMVQ
-432 HGLTGVWQAVKAGF
+432 GLTGAWQAVKAGF

-460 VKDGLANVWTM
+460 VKDGLANVWM
-471 VKGFFAGLDFAS
+471 
-483 LIPSGVRKIFD
+483 
-494 VLFGRQSNGLAG
+494 
-506 VWQTVKAGFADTW
+506 
-519 HFVTDSLGA
+519 
-528 SVKDGLANVWTMVK
+528 MVK

-635 SVGRSDRSYS
+635 SVGRSDRSFEGDY
-645 GSD
+645 

>member
-20 PAIKAVSSRW
+20 PAVRAASTRW
-30 DGFRKTIDSTEF
+30 EGFRKVVNSTDF
-42 RNLQKRLRLFN
+42 RNLRKELRLFN

-70 AGPFAGIVASLGMG
+70 AGPFAGIAASLGMG

-122 AGASPEALENGLKD
+122 AGASPQALEDGLKD

-238 DVTAA
+238 DVAAA

-343 LMAGKAV
+343 LMAGKAM
-350 TSVIT
+350 TSVIA

-365 TMWGLATAARTV
+365 TMWGLVTAARTV

-402 AANWDSIWPV
+402 AANWDSIWPA

-432 HGLTGVWQAVKAGF
+432 HGLTGVWQ
-446 AGAWNFVTDSLGAS
+446 
-460 VKDGLANVWTM
+460 
-471 VKGFFAGLDFAS
+471 
-483 LIPSGVRKIFD
+483 
-494 VLFGRQSNGLAG
+494 
-506 VWQTVKAGFADTW
+506 TVKAGFSGAW
-519 HFVTDSLGA
+519 NFVTDSLGA

-554 PSGVRKVFD
+554 PTGIRKVFD
-563 VLLGRRSSGSTTSS
+563 VLLGRRSNGSTTSS
-577 DASAADTAVTPILQP
+577 DASAADMVVTPIVQP
-592 MPVPRLQPA
+592 MPLPRLQPA

-635 SVGRSDRSYS
+635 SVGRSDRSFEGDY
-645 GSD
+645 

>member
-471 VKGFFAGLDFAS
+471 VK
-483 LIPSGVRKIFD
+483 
-494 VLFGRQSNGLAG
+494 
-506 VWQTVKAGFADTW
+506 
-519 HFVTDSLGA
+519 
-528 SVKDGLANVWTMVK
+528 

>member
-1 MAGNDFR
+1 
-8 LTALL
+8 
-13 SVRDTMS
+13 
-20 PAIKAVSSRW
+20 
-30 DGFRKTIDSTEF
+30 
-42 RNLQKRLRLFN
+42 
-53 RSLKNTVDS
+53 
-62 AADAAVKI
+62 
-70 AGPFAGIVASLGMG
+70 
-84 VKEAVTGFAAAGD
+84 
-97 AVDKMAARVGLSAET
+97 
-112 LQEWSFAAKH
+112 
-122 AGASPEALENGLKD
+122 
-136 LSKHMAEIASGSDT
+136 
-150 TSSAATLFKA
+150 
-160 LGIAVKDAGGKIRP
+160 
-174 VAEVFEEFAD
+174 
-184 AIKRNED
+184 
-191 PALRTRMA
+191 

-214 SAGSEGLREMSKQ
+214 SAGSEGLKEMSKQ

-238 DVTAA
+238 DVAAA

-291 ARFAAVATQF
+291 ARFASVASQF

-402 AANWDSIWPV
+402 AANWDSIWPA
-412 VKAGASACAN
+412 VKGGASACAN

-432 HGLTGVWQAVKAGF
+432 YGLTGVWQTVKAGF

-460 VKDGLANVWTM
+460 VKDGLANAW
-471 VKGFFAGLDFAS
+471 A
-483 LIPSGVRKIFD
+483 
-494 VLFGRQSNGLAG
+494 
-506 VWQTVKAGFADTW
+506 
-519 HFVTDSLGA
+519 
-528 SVKDGLANVWTMVK
+528 MVK

-554 PSGVRKVFD
+554 PTGIRKVFD
-563 VLLGRRSSGSTTSS
+563 VLLGRRSNGSTTSS

-592 MPVPRLQPA
+592 MPLPRLQPA

-635 SVGRSDRSYS
+635 SVGRSDRSFEGDY
-645 GSD
+645 

>member
-20 PAIKAVSSRW
+20 PAVRAASTRW
-30 DGFRKTIDSTEF
+30 ESFRKVVNSTDF
-42 RNLQKRLRLFN
+42 RNLRKELRLFN

-70 AGPFAGIVASLGMG
+70 AGPFAGIAASLGMG

-122 AGASPEALENGLKD
+122 AGTSPEALENGLKD

-199 MAALGEGGRSLIPMM
+199 MATLGEGGRSLIPMM
-214 SAGSEGLREMSKQ
+214 SAGSEGLMEMSKQ

-238 DVTAA
+238 DVAAA

-256 FGSIGT
+256 FGSIGM

-308 DFQGIANA
+308 NFQGIANA

-350 TSVIT
+350 TSVIA

-396 AAAAVV
+396 AAATVV
-402 AANWDSIWPV
+402 AANWDSIWPA

-432 HGLTGVWQAVKAGF
+432 HGLTGVWQTVKAGF
-446 AGAWNFVTDSLGAS
+446 AGAWN
-460 VKDGLANVWTM
+460 
-471 VKGFFAGLDFAS
+471 
-483 LIPSGVRKIFD
+483 
-494 VLFGRQSNGLAG
+494 
-506 VWQTVKAGFADTW
+506 
-519 HFVTDSLGA
+519 FVTDSLGA

-554 PSGVRKVFD
+554 PTGIRKVFD
-563 VLLGRRSSGSTTSS
+563 VLLGWRSNGSTTSS
-577 DASAADTAVTPILQP
+577 DASAADTAVTPIVQP
-592 MPVPRLQPA
+592 MPLPRLQPA

-635 SVGRSDRSYS
+635 SVGRSDRSFEGDY
-645 GSD
+645 

>member
-70 AGPFAGIVASLGMG
+70 AGPFAGIAASLGMG

-112 LQEWSFAAKH
+112 LQEWSFAAKR
-122 AGASPEALENGLKD
+122 AGTSPEALENGLKD

-214 SAGSEGLREMSKQ
+214 SAGSEGLRKMSKQ

-238 DVTAA
+238 DVAAA

-350 TSVIT
+350 TSVIA

-377 GIAMAGALGPVG
+377 GVAMAGALGPVG

-402 AANWDSIWPV
+402 AANWDSIWPA

-422 WVSGAWQSMA
+422 WVSGAWHSMA
-432 HGLTGVWQAVKAGF
+432 NGLAGIWQTVKAGF

-460 VKDGLANVWTM
+460 VKDGLANAW
-471 VKGFFAGLDFAS
+471 A
-483 LIPSGVRKIFD
+483 
-494 VLFGRQSNGLAG
+494 
-506 VWQTVKAGFADTW
+506 
-519 HFVTDSLGA
+519 
-528 SVKDGLANVWTMVK
+528 MVK

-554 PSGVRKVFD
+554 PTGIRKVFD
-563 VLLGRRSSGSTTSS
+563 VLLGRRSNGSTTSS
-577 DASAADTAVTPILQP
+577 DASAADTAVTPILQS
-592 MPVPRLQPA
+592 MPLPRLQPA

-635 SVGRSDRSYS
+635 SVGRSDRSYE
-645 GSD
+645 GDY

>member
-1 MAGNDFR
+1 MAGKAFR

-13 SVRDTMS
+13 AVRDTMS

-62 AADAAVKI
+62 AADAAMKI
-70 AGPFAGIVASLGMG
+70 AGPFAGIAASLGMG

-122 AGASPEALENGLKD
+122 AGASPEALENGVKD

-184 AIKRNED
+184 AIHRNED

-238 DVTAA
+238 DVAAA

-402 AANWDSIWPV
+402 AANWDSIWPA
-412 VKAGASACAN
+412 VKGGASACAN

-432 HGLTGVWQAVKAGF
+432 HGLTGVWQAVRAGF
-446 AGAWNFVTDSLGAS
+446 VGAWNFVTDSLGAS
-460 VKDGLANVWTM
+460 VKDGLANAW
-471 VKGFFAGLDFAS
+471 A
-483 LIPSGVRKIFD
+483 
-494 VLFGRQSNGLAG
+494 
-506 VWQTVKAGFADTW
+506 
-519 HFVTDSLGA
+519 
-528 SVKDGLANVWTMVK
+528 MVK

-554 PSGVRKVFD
+554 PTGIRKVFD
-563 VLLGRRSSGSTTSS
+563 VLLGRRSNGSTTSS

-592 MPVPRLQPA
+592 MPLPRLQPA

-635 SVGRSDRSYS
+635 SVGRSDRSFEGDY
-645 GSD
+645 

>member
-20 PAIKAVSSRW
+20 PAVRAASTRW
-30 DGFRKTIDSTEF
+30 ESFRKVVNSTDF
-42 RNLQKRLRLFN
+42 RNLRKELRLFN

-70 AGPFAGIVASLGMG
+70 AGPFAGIAASLGMG

-122 AGASPEALENGLKD
+122 AGTSPEALENGLKD

-199 MAALGEGGRSLIPMM
+199 MATLGEGGRSLIPMM

-238 DVTAA
+238 DVAAA

-308 DFQGIANA
+308 NFQGIANA

-350 TSVIT
+350 TSVIA

-396 AAAAVV
+396 AAATVV
-402 AANWDSIWPV
+402 AANWDSIWPA

-422 WVSGAWQSMA
+422 WVSGAWHSMA
-432 HGLTGVWQAVKAGF
+432 
-446 AGAWNFVTDSLGAS
+446 
-460 VKDGLANVWTM
+460 DGL
-471 VKGFFAGLDFAS
+471 S
-483 LIPSGVRKIFD
+483 
-494 VLFGRQSNGLAG
+494 G
-506 VWQTVKAGFADTW
+506 VWQTVKAGFAGAW
-519 HFVTDSLGA
+519 NFVTDSLGA

-554 PSGVRKVFD
+554 PTGIRKVFD
-563 VLLGRRSSGSTTSS
+563 VLLGQRSNSSTTSS

-592 MPVPRLQPA
+592 MPLPRLQPA

-635 SVGRSDRSYS
+635 SVGRSDRSFEGDY
-645 GSD
+645 

>member
-1 MAGNDFR
+1 MAGNNFR

-20 PAIKAVSSRW
+20 PAVRAASTRW
-30 DGFRKTIDSTEF
+30 ESFRKVVNSTDF
-42 RNLQKRLRLFN
+42 RKLRKQMRLFN
-53 RSLKNTVDS
+53 RSLKKTVDS
-62 AADAAVKI
+62 AADAAMKI
-70 AGPFAGIVASLGMG
+70 AGPFAGIAASLGMG

-238 DVTAA
+238 DVAAA

-291 ARFAAVATQF
+291 ARFASVASQF

-355 FGSNL
+355 FGSNIIQ
-360 LTLGR
+360 LGR

-402 AANWDSIWPV
+402 AANWDSIWPA

-446 AGAWNFVTDSLGAS
+446 AGAW
-460 VKDGLANVWTM
+460 
-471 VKGFFAGLDFAS
+471 
-483 LIPSGVRKIFD
+483 
-494 VLFGRQSNGLAG
+494 
-506 VWQTVKAGFADTW
+506 

-528 SVKDGLANVWTMVK
+528 SVKDGLANVWTIVK
-542 DFFAGLDFASLI
+542 GFFAGLDFASLI

-635 SVGRSDRSYS
+635 SVGRSDRSFS